1 MEHNP
6 GPRAQRSPGFSVS
19 SPDVTSKTDANM
31 TDNIMTSKK
40 RNKGLR
46 SCLIGLSA
54 AIAVTAAAAETP
66 FVVALRGKPPETL
79 GPASYL
85 TNDLAIVSQIMEGL
99 VKFDP
104 MNPAAAPKENLAEN
118 VFEINSFTYIIEI
131 RNDVVFHPF
140 PQHPHDRLT
149 AEDVKFSILNNAK
162 NADSRFKD
170 RMENIS
176 SVEVHGNSVKIK
188 LKRPMKDFL
197 AILATSIGYITSE
210 PYYKSLGKTDDEC
223 RKRFGRAPLGT
234 GPFLL
239 RVPLADGSPTIVL
252 DRFEGYR
259 DRKWA
264 KATSAPS
271 SVMYR
276 FYADPASILTDLTAD
291 KITMTS
297 LPATEFG
304 VGGRLRG
311 KGSFIQL
318 TPPFLVLLT
327 INSRKPLLRDERARQ
342 LLNAAVDVREIA
354 RMCPT
359 TLKGLPRGYK
369 MYMEIPLEALK
380 AAENPRINELLADPT
395 TSRRLIALQKA
406 PPLRILAPDR
416 PDHIMEQILE
426 RVVFDLKERLGL
438 QVQIIKRSVSPQSIK
453 EVNPDLIYREW
464 TPDTPWEQ
472 ADLTILQPL
481 FAPTSP
487 NNYGGYQDDVVRAY
501 FDRLQNTS
509 DPGTTDRTYKDV
521 QNRLRQGAPLIWL
534 PIARQMTL
542 FLKTG
547 YRASFVD
554 ASTKPSTLIF
564 YTPMLKGIRKR
575 R

>member
-1 MEHNP
+1 
-6 GPRAQRSPGFSVS
+6 
-19 SPDVTSKTDANM
+19 M
-31 TDNIMTSKK
+31 TDDIVTSKK

-85 TNDLAIVSQIMEGL
+85 TNDLAVVSQIMEGV

-118 VFEINSFTYIIEI
+118 VFEINSLTYIIEI

-149 AEDVKFSILNNAK
+149 AADVKFSILNNAK
-162 NADSRFKD
+162 SSDSRFRD

-188 LKRPMKDFL
+188 LKRRMKDFR

-210 PYYKSLGKTDDEC
+210 AYYMSLGKTEEVR
-223 RKRFGRAPLGT
+223 RKRFDRAPLGT
-234 GPFLL
+234 GPFRL
-239 RVPLADGSPTIVL
+239 RAPLTEGSPTIVL
-252 DRFEGYR
+252 DRFDDYR
-259 DRKWA
+259 DWKRPK
-264 KATSAPS
+264 KRTTPISAPS
-271 SVMYR
+271 SVTYR
-276 FYADPASILTDLTAD
+276 FYADAASILTDLAAG
-291 KITMTS
+291 KITLTS

-304 VGGRLRG
+304 VGGELQG
-311 KGSFIQL
+311 KGSSIQL

-327 INSRKPLLRDERARQ
+327 INARKPLLQDERARQ

-380 AAENPRINELLADPT
+380 AAETPRINELLADPT

-406 PPLRILAPDR
+406 PPLKILAPDR
-416 PDHIMEQILE
+416 TDHIMEQILE
-426 RVVFDLKERLGL
+426 RVKFDLKEKLALR
-438 QVQIIKRSVSPQSIK
+438 VQIIKRSVSPQSIR

-487 NNYGGYQDDVVRAY
+487 NNYGGYQDDTVRAY
-501 FDRLQNTS
+501 FDRLQNTN

-547 YRASFVD
+547 YRASFID
-554 ASTKPSTLIF
+554 ATTKPSTLIF
-564 YTPMLKGIRKR
+564 YTPMLKDIRKR
-575 R
+575 P

>member
-1 MEHNP
+1 MEHHP

-19 SPDVTSKTDANM
+19 SPDATSKIDANM
-31 TDNIMTSKK
+31 TDDIMTSKK

-54 AIAVTAAAAETP
+54 AIALTAAAAETP

-79 GPASYL
+79 GPTSYL
-85 TNDLAIVSQIMEGL
+85 SNDLAIVSQIMEGL

-104 MNPAAAPKENLAEN
+104 MNPTAIPEKNLADN
-118 VFEINSFTYIIEI
+118 IFEINSLTYIIEI

-140 PQHPHDRLT
+140 PRHPHDRLT
-149 AEDVKFSILNNAK
+149 AGDVKFSIDNAK
-162 NADSRFKD
+162 KSDSRFSD

-210 PYYKSLGKTDDEC
+210 AYYTSLGKTDEER

-234 GPFLL
+234 GPFLV
-239 RVPLADGSPTIVL
+239 RAPLADGSPTIVL

-264 KATSAPS
+264 KAKGAPS
-271 SVMYR
+271 SVTYR
-276 FYADPASILTDLTAD
+276 FYADSAAILTDLTAGT
-291 KITMTS
+291 ITMTS

-304 VGGRLRG
+304 VGGSLQG

-327 INSRKPLLRDERARQ
+327 INASKPLLRDERARQ

-380 AAENPRINELLADPT
+380 AADIPRINELLADPT
-395 TSRRLIALQKA
+395 TSKRLIALQKA

-416 PDHIMEQILE
+416 PDHIMEQILD
-426 RVVFDLKERLGL
+426 RVAFDLKEKLGL
-438 QVQIIKRSVSPQSIK
+438 QVQVIKRSVSPKSIK

-487 NNYGGYQDDVVRAY
+487 NNYGGYQDDTVRAY
-501 FDRLQNTS
+501 FDRLQNTN
-509 DPGTTDRTYKDV
+509 DPGTTERTYKDV

-564 YTPMLKGIRKR
+564 YTPMLKEIRKR
-575 R
+575 P